1 MLSQLDEA
9 VGAEQDLL
17 AALLTTP
24 GAIDLYQDEIRSE
37 WFSDPLHARIFDA
50 MVQVAIEGGGLRA
63 RTVIAA
69 MGRTDEKARTY
80 VNGLPRL
87 ASETADIPYTIKVIR
102 NHWALR
108 QIESVMTETQEMI
121 ADGGVTDPM
130 PLINHVIDSLDPV
143 LSTSMGATVRGV
155 RIREVARDV
164 AVKAE
169 EMVKVGPEKIESIR
183 TGIGPLD
190 DILRPMQPGNLVVL
204 LGRPGQGKT
213 AMAVT
218 TALYNARRGNAVM
231 FDSLEMT
238 AFDLTERMISAVAAQ
253 WNEPH
258 LRQKIPYNTICSG
271 MLTDEQLRAVWNASD
286 HLGTLPIQIEQ
297 QPGMTLSQ
305 VASRA
310 RRFFTRKF
318 EDGARAGLLII
329 DYLGLMR
336 ASDRYRGQKVQEL
349 TEITQG
355 LKCLAKELGIVILLL
370 AQMSRQVEHREDKH
384 PLLADA
390 RDSGSIEQDA
400 DAVLGIYREFYYLS
414 QQSETGMSL
423 EDSIRMAEV
432 ADKAELGVLKQRKG
446 KTGWVP
452 VHCDVALNL
461 IG

>member
-1 MLSQLDEA
+1 MLSQLEEA

-37 WFSDPLHARIFDA
+37 WFSDPLHTRIFEA
-50 MVQVAIEGGGLRA
+50 MVHVSINGGGLRA
-63 RTVIAA
+63 RTVLAA
-69 MGRTDEKARTY
+69 MGRIEDKAKTY
-80 VNGLPRL
+80 VMGLPRF
-87 ASETADIPYTIKVIR
+87 ASETADIPFTIKTVR
-102 NHWALR
+102 NCWALR
-108 QIESVMTETQEMI
+108 QIDAVMTETKEMI
-121 ADGGVTDPM
+121 DDGGVTDPM

-143 LSTSMGATVRGV
+143 LTTSMGATVRGV
-155 RIREVARDV
+155 RMREIARDV

-169 EMVKVGPEKIESIR
+169 QLVRVGPEKIEAIR
-183 TGIGPLD
+183 TGIAPLD

-213 AMAVT
+213 AFAVT

-253 WNEPH
+253 WNEVNF
-258 LRQKIPYNTICSG
+258 RRKIPYNTICSG
-271 MLTDEQLRAVWNASD
+271 LLADDELKAIWNASD
-286 HLGTLPIQIEQ
+286 HLSTLPMQIEQ
-297 QPGMTLSQ
+297 QPGMTLAQ

-318 EDGARAGLLII
+318 EDGARSGLLII

-355 LKCLAKELGIVILLL
+355 LKILAKELGIVVLLL
-370 AQMSRQVEHREDKH
+370 CQMSRQVEHREDKH
-384 PLLADA
+384 PMLADA

-414 QQSETGMSL
+414 QKAESGLTMEEQ
-423 EDSIRMAEV
+423 IRMEACENQ
-432 ADKAELGVLKQRKG
+432 AELGVLKQRKG

-452 VHCDVALNL
+452 VSCDVKLNL